1 MKNLVKNIVIV
12 CGIAVMVVSCGPT
25 KKELQANIDSLNVEL
40 AKANSEIENVVGV
53 LNDVQEGFH
62 QINQAENRLSVNS
75 NKENTTANVK
85 EQIKADFAF
94 IQAKLAENRV
104 RIAELEERAEKGD
117 KTAAAL
123 RRTIKNLK
131 AELESKE
138 EQIVALKKELEAKEL
153 HIQKLDTEVAGLT
166 NDKKILTAKNA
177 ANEQVIANQDKAMH
191 TAWYVVAQKKS
202 LKEQSVLTNTGLFK
216 KGDVMESANVNKEGF
231 TEIDIRNVVEIPV
244 GAKKATILSAHPEGS
259 YELVADAEEMLVL
272 RILEPQT
279 FWSVTRYLVVRAK

>member
-40 AKANSEIENVVGV
+40 AQANSEIENVVGV
-53 LNDVQEGFH
+53 LNDVQEGFQ
-62 QINQAENRLSVNS
+62 QISQAENRLSVNS

-94 IQAKLAENRV
+94 IQAKLKENRE

-117 KTAAAL
+117 KTAASL

-131 AELESKE
+131 AELASKE
-138 EQIVALKKELEAKEL
+138 EQIAALKKELEAKEL

-166 NDKKILTAKNA
+166 NDKNLLTAKNA
-177 ANEQVIANQDKAMH
+177 ASEQVIANQDKAMH
-191 TAWYVVAQKKS
+191 TAWYVIAQKKS

-216 KGDVMESANVNKEGF
+216 KGDVMESADVNKEGF
-231 TEIDIRNVVEIPV
+231 IEIDIRNVAEIPV

>member
-1 MKNLVKNIVIV
+1 MVKNIVIV

-166 NDKKILTAKNA
+166 NDKNILTAKNA

-191 TAWYVVAQKKS
+191 TAWYVIAQKKS